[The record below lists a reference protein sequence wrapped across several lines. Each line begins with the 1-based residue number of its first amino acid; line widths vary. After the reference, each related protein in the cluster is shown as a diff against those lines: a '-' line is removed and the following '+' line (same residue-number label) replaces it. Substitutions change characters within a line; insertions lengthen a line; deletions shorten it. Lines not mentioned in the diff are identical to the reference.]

1 MYSRRTGASK
11 KGDEVVGNETRVKV
25 VKNKVAPPF
34 RQANFEI
41 LYGEGVSREGEI
53 IELGVGQGLIEKSG
67 AWYSYNGDRIGQG
80 RENVRTFLKE
90 NPDIARHIE
99 AQIRAALI
107 PETTPEDAAGAAAE
121 ADSGA

>member
-1 MYSRRTGASK
+1 M
-11 KGDEVVGNETRVKV
+11 VGNETRVKV

-80 RENVRTFLKE
+80 RENVRKFLKE
-90 NPDIARHIE
+90 NPEITRQLE
-99 AQIRAALI
+99 TQIRAALI
-107 PETTPEDAAGAAAE
+107 PDDATDAIEAAA
-121 ADSGA
+121 ADDKA